1 MKTIFFSISIFGLS
15 FISFSQVKELNSSE
29 KKKEHVTNNPEAKP
43 LSQSNSKPTARV
55 NVKQKIKQVPRKENH
70 EITPKKD

>member
-15 FISFSQVKELNSSE
+15 FISFSQVKGLNSSE
-29 KKKEHVTNNPEAKP
+29 KEKERITNNPKAKP
-43 LSQSNSKPTARV
+43 LSQSNSKPSARV
-55 NVKQKIKQVPRKENH
+55 NVKRKINQVPRKENH

>member
-1 MKTIFFSISIFGLS
+1 MKSIFFSISIFGLS

-29 KKKEHVTNNPEAKP
+29 KKKEHVTNPEAKP

-55 NVKQKIKQVPRKENH
+55 HVKQKIKQVPRKENH